1 MNNILPYRIGND
13 LCSENAISFMAIE
26 IFVVQLETFQFSKFY
41 ENVAKLGKGNFK
53 KLDLDIQGQKFVKLL
68 EKVA

>member
-1 MNNILPYRIGND
+1 
-13 LCSENAISFMAIE
+13 MAIE